1 MTKNVLNDRKMMSLN
16 DARLVKVYI
25 NDLDDVIAY
34 RKPTT
39 IPSDFL
45 ENHDEEIRVAAWIA
59 AMDFAEGAIRA
70 KLRELGVD
78 A

>member
-1 MTKNVLNDRKMMSLN
+1 MSENVLNDAKMMSLN

>member
-78 A
+78 V